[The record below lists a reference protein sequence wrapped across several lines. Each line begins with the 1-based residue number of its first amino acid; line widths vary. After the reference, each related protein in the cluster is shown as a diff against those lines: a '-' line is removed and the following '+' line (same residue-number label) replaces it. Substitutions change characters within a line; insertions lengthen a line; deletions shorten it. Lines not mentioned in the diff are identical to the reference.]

1 MTVAKLRQRIWTRQP
16 IPQNVPHMNISR
28 FIFREI
34 AHRKLNFL
42 LGVLSVVIAVSSL
55 IASRTLLQA
64 DQIRTSIAGK
74 QLQDSMRKITKG
86 LGFNILILPEDQ
98 DLNELHL
105 EGIPSKT
112 MPEDYVDKLAQSK
125 IVTVN
130 HLLPQ
135 VADKVDWPQYG
146 GQIIL
151 IGTRGEVPLMHR
163 APKKPLQ
170 QQVPPGS
177 IVLGYQLHK
186 KLKLTKGDRVQLPDP
201 HSQGDKPENREFQI
215 IEVYDERGTADDIT
229 AWINLTEAQEMLGR
243 ENLVNAILA
252 LECNC
257 ATPDRVA
264 EIRKELE
271 NFLPGTQVLERGP
284 PALARA
290 EARNKAEEVAAKT
303 RDQHESLA
311 AVLVPVIVVA
321 SGIWIGCLTLLNV
334 RHRTSEIGIL
344 RAIGLRSG
352 QVMAIFLGKALLIG
366 VVGAVLGYCAGW
378 WIGIRLA
385 TISGAVATFSEL
397 FDPLSLLIAVLA
409 APLLTVVASWIPALL
424 AVQQDPA
431 IVLQE
436 A

>member
-1 MTVAKLRQRIWTRQP
+1 
-16 IPQNVPHMNISR
+16 
-28 FIFREI
+28 
-34 AHRKLNFL
+34 
-42 LGVLSVVIAVSSL
+42 
-55 IASRTLLQA
+55 
-64 DQIRTSIAGK
+64 
-74 QLQDSMRKITKG
+74 MRKITKG

-98 DLNELHL
+98 DLHELHL

-112 MPEDYVDKLAQSK
+112 MPYSYVTKLAQSK

-135 VADKVDWPQYG
+135 VAGKVDWPQYD

-151 IGTRGEVPLMHR
+151 IGTEGEVPLKHR
-163 APKKPLQ
+163 DLKKPLQ

-201 HSQGDKPENREFQI
+201 RSQGDKPQNREFQI
-215 IEVYDERGTADDIT
+215 IELYDERGTVDDST
-229 AWINLTEAQEMLGR
+229 AWINLAEAQEMLGR

-264 EIRKELE
+264 EIRKELAE
-271 NFLPGTQVLERGP
+271 YLPGTQVLERGP

-290 EARNKAEEVAAKT
+290 EARNKAKEVAAKT
-303 RDQHESLA
+303 KDVAVKTHDQHESLA

-378 WIGIRLA
+378 WIGVRLA
-385 TISGAVATFSEL
+385 TISGDIATLSEL
-397 FDPLSLLIAVLA
+397 FDPRSLLIAVLA
-409 APLLTVVASWIPALL
+409 APLLSVVASWIPALL